1 MQKQNDVFY
10 IQEAFKKLQFLNE
23 DSFNLQDVG
32 VVDELT
38 SFVADDKDAPWIE
51 EIIDVESDF
60 TDELQDSYV
69 GKVILQ
75 CKCCNAKIYK
85 DASEV
90 FVSEEDECANV
101 EEECPLCGNA
111 YGWSVIGK
119 IEPYNEEEF
128 KEEEPVEADLELD
141 LTDDEINEALKKSI
155 NEKKY
160 SHDEIL
166 HYIDELKGKLSDE
179 EIDVLVTI
187 GDDAIFDKNKKAI
200 NKVKK
205 IFAKHGIP
213 YEIFEP
219 WFTDYEYFDMVAR
232 VLTNEN
238 LKKSISEDLDIH
250 VQQDENGNVEEVIIE
265 KEPEDNVVIDDE
277 SPKLSGDDIII
288 DESYNREEFKKGILS
303 SYRRVKTLF
312 GDKLDKFLDILEKE
326 SNNGEKEVLHI
337 LYPDKYNG
345 KNSKFYLNE
354 FGLDITKHGVA
365 STIADILWSFD
376 SANNDLLDDTKYMV
390 SVTYFDPDSPDED
403 TGPQYVSR
411 DLKKL
416 VDTINSKE
424 NLNIK
429 FDTVNKSIE
438 SDEFSHDYTY
448 DGEYI
453 DVWFKKLKKFDHVDD
468 YINLDESLNEEVD
481 IKVDS
486 TPEGELIAEIEVDEG
501 EHVEVVDKEEVELP
515 ADDIEVVEEGCHDK
529 LKEELIEH
537 ESHED
542 VTTDCEEASD
552 DACQL
557 ENPEEDPVLEEPN
570 AIKELKAPVDLIEGV
585 ENLSL
590 DTEDTHMEMTSDENG
605 KVTVVTEPRKEVE
618 EVIDVEDEMIAP
630 LTDEEKV
637 EIENNEEVVDEPV
650 EDEFEID
657 EFEEETFNELGESFL
672 KRVYENVNSFKTSSV
687 AYKKGQLVVEGLIK
701 FNSGKEKSTSFI
713 FEKFKNTKRN
723 KVVVTGLNETFSKSK
738 SAFMLKGDLK
748 NKRFVSESLIYN
760 YSTHSLNESNK
771 QEAVKVY
778 GRAIVRNK

>member
-90 FVSEEDECANV
+90 FVNEEDECANV

-155 NEKKY
+155 
-160 SHDEIL
+160 
-166 HYIDELKGKLSDE
+166 
-179 EIDVLVTI
+179 
-187 GDDAIFDKNKKAI
+187 
-200 NKVKK
+200 
-205 IFAKHGIP
+205 
-213 YEIFEP
+213 
-219 WFTDYEYFDMVAR
+219 
-232 VLTNEN
+232 
-238 LKKSISEDLDIH
+238 SEDLDIH

-277 SPKLSGDDIII
+277 SPKLPADEVVVDV
-288 DESYNREEFKKGILS
+288 DESCHS
-303 SYRRVKTLF
+303 
-312 GDKLDKFLDILEKE
+312 
-326 SNNGEKEVLHI
+326 
-337 LYPDKYNG
+337 
-345 KNSKFYLNE
+345 
-354 FGLDITKHGVA
+354 
-365 STIADILWSFD
+365 
-376 SANNDLLDDTKYMV
+376 
-390 SVTYFDPDSPDED
+390 
-403 TGPQYVSR
+403 
-411 DLKKL
+411 
-416 VDTINSKE
+416 
-424 NLNIK
+424 
-429 FDTVNKSIE
+429 
-438 SDEFSHDYTY
+438 
-448 DGEYI
+448 
-453 DVWFKKLKKFDHVDD
+453 KLK
-468 YINLDESLNEEVD
+468 EEVD

-486 TPEGELIAEIEVDEG
+486 TPEGELIAEVGVDEG

-515 ADDIEVVEEGCHDK
+515 AEDIEVVDEIPVEEGCHNK
-529 LKEELIEH
+529 LKEAWATTYVDVDDEDDCTIEYNVYWYDITEGKKPRGNVTETFYKAKDALKYLKSLDSFKWRWGWEPRVSVEPEYGYIFDDERFNREVDKLIKYLKHRQIEIARGDVNLDESLNNEPQEL
-537 ESHED
+537 ESVNIDAEN
-542 VTTDCEEASD
+542 ASD
-552 DACQL
+552 DAEKL
-557 ENPEEDPVLEEPN
+557 ENPEEDPVLDEPN
-570 AIKELKAPVDLIEGV
+570 AVEELKAPVDLIEGV

-605 KVTVVTEPRKEVE
+605 KVVVMTEPRKEVE
-618 EVIDVEDEMIAP
+618 EVVEVDNEMIAP
-630 LTDEEKV
+630 LSDEEK
-637 EIENNEEVVDEPV
+637 EDILNNEEIVDEPV

-687 AYKKGQLVVEGLIK
+687 AYKKGRLVVEGLIK

-748 NKRFVSESLIYN
+748 NKKFISESLIYN

>member
-90 FVSEEDECANV
+90 FVSEEDNCANI

-155 NEKKY
+155 
-160 SHDEIL
+160 
-166 HYIDELKGKLSDE
+166 
-179 EIDVLVTI
+179 
-187 GDDAIFDKNKKAI
+187 
-200 NKVKK
+200 
-205 IFAKHGIP
+205 
-213 YEIFEP
+213 
-219 WFTDYEYFDMVAR
+219 
-232 VLTNEN
+232 
-238 LKKSISEDLDIH
+238 SEDLDIH

-265 KEPEDNVVIDDE
+265 KEPEDVVNIQDE
-277 SPKLSGDDIII
+277 SQEELVDENCHKKNESVNESVDPQRVALTRLKKDLKSWPSDIEYDFATEGDVRVGGDYDLFQIFVNKDGSIGYSDI
-288 DESYNREEFKKGILS
+288 DNREEDFSNYDEFMAWALSKHSPLDRSIFKK
-303 SYRRVKTLF
+303 
-312 GDKLDKFLDILEKE
+312 
-326 SNNGEKEVLHI
+326 
-337 LYPDKYNG
+337 
-345 KNSKFYLNE
+345 
-354 FGLDITKHGVA
+354 
-365 STIADILWSFD
+365 
-376 SANNDLLDDTKYMV
+376 
-390 SVTYFDPDSPDED
+390 
-403 TGPQYVSR
+403 
-411 DLKKL
+411 
-416 VDTINSKE
+416 
-424 NLNIK
+424 NL
-429 FDTVNKSIE
+429 TVNE
-438 SDEFSHDYTY
+438 SVEIHADQDA
-448 DGEYI
+448 DGN
-453 DVWFKKLKKFDHVDD
+453 VVV
-468 YINLDESLNEEVD
+468 EV
-481 IKVDS
+481 
-486 TPEGELIAEIEVDEG
+486 EVDEG
-501 EHVEVVDKEEVELP
+501 EHVEVVDKEEVLP
-515 ADDIEVVEEGCHDK
+515 AEDIEVVEEGLDTKYVVCLDGEPVTDEFDNLEIAREEANKLWADHDYDDK
-529 LKEELIEH
+529 FEDRISIERVSVYEESLKEELKH
-537 ESHED
+537 NSLED
-542 VTTDCEEASD
+542 VTIDCEEASK

-557 ENPEEDPVLEEPN
+557 ENPEEEPVKEELNEDLEVGKIYKSPN
-570 AIKELKAPVDLIEGV
+570 AGSYKFIDIVETKEGKLYKFKPLNKLAVKTSKEVAVDEPYAFDGEYSYMPRETVEYTFFDTVNESLNEDI

-590 DTEDTHMEMTSDENG
+590 DTESTHMEMTSDENG
-605 KVTVVTEPRKEVE
+605 KVTVITEPREEVE
-618 EVIDVEDEMIAP
+618 EVVEVEDEMIAP
-630 LTDEEKV
+630 LTDEEKA

-748 NKRFVSESLIYN
+748 NKKFVSESLIYN